1 MKTLPMHAMI
11 ILGAGLLMGLTP
23 APTNAWPLTWI
34 TLAPLWLTLQNP
46 KSPSTSLRA
55 GKLQNPLF
63 LSALWGLGYQGLAL
77 SWLTHLHPLMWLGI
91 PWALSIAIT
100 AFAWAFGSLWGVAL
114 VIAWSSGLTA
124 IQRWVSLTPW
134 ARVLVG
140 TSLWCGLEAL
150 WSLGPLYWS
159 SLSYTQSPYNLAVLH
174 LGQLSGQL
182 TVTAAIVAVNGLLA
196 ETIRAWWQ
204 TRERFSGSSQ
214 GQTVWSVKPLAG
226 ATLAVLLGVHLIGF
240 SLYSQPLADAPAA
253 VIKVGIIQGNVPTR
267 EKLSMQGIRQA
278 REKYLQGYQALAAA
292 GVDAVL
298 TPEGAIPEIW
308 DPFTQETNLF
318 YKAVQPNQAALWLGT
333 FVVAPTENFHITQT
347 LLSVVPGVTK
357 LSQYNK
363 IKLVPLGE
371 YIPLQSILGEFISRL
386 SPLDTSMIPGKTDQ
400 QFQSGFGPAAVGICY
415 DSAYGWV
422 FRNQVARGGEFIIT
436 ASNNDPYPLQ
446 MMAQHHAQD
455 VMRAIETDR
464 WAVRGTNTGLSGI
477 VNPHG
482 QTVWLSTPNQFI
494 THADTLYRRQTQTLY
509 VRWGDWL
516 TPSLLAISLGYL
528 IWKKVNQ

>member
-1 MKTLPMHAMI
+1 M
-11 ILGAGLLMGLTP
+11 
-23 APTNAWPLTWI
+23 
-34 TLAPLWLTLQNP
+34 
-46 KSPSTSLRA
+46 
-55 GKLQNPLF
+55 
-63 LSALWGLGYQGLAL
+63 
-77 SWLTHLHPLMWLGI
+77 
-91 PWALSIAIT
+91 
-100 AFAWAFGSLWGVAL
+100 V
-114 VIAWSSGLTA
+114 
-124 IQRWVSLTPW
+124 
-134 ARVLVG
+134 
-140 TSLWCGLEAL
+140 
-150 WSLGPLYWS
+150 
-159 SLSYTQSPYNLAVLH
+159 
-174 LGQLSGQL
+174 
-182 TVTAAIVAVNGLLA
+182 
-196 ETIRAWWQ
+196 
-204 TRERFSGSSQ
+204 
-214 GQTVWSVKPLAG
+214 
-226 ATLAVLLGVHLIGF
+226 
-240 SLYSQPLADAPAA
+240 DAPAA
-253 VIKVGIIQGNVPTR
+253 ALKVGIIQGNVPTR

-386 SPLDTSMIPGKTDQ
+386 SPLDTSMIPGKLDQ
-400 QFQSGFGPAAVGICY
+400 QFQSGVGPAAVGICY

-455 VMRAIETDR
+455 VMRAVETDR

-482 QTVWLSTPNQFI
+482 QPVWLSTPNQFI

-516 TPSLLAISLGYL
+516 TPLLLAISLGCSL
-528 IWKKVNQ
+528 FTRFKVWRGRTRRGGDAETR